1 MEVAVL
7 SWQLLYDMVSTIL
20 IIRSLYLFNNISSFC
35 WPETL
40 PYAGIGNIMKP
51 YYSLAESLK
60 YADEVAILNLGDQQ
74 LSSLTSES

>member
-7 SWQLLYDMVSTIL
+7 SWQLNWYDMVSTIL

-40 PYAGIGNIMKP
+40 TYAGIGNIIKR
-51 YYSLAESLK
+51 YYSLAEALK
-60 YADEVAILNLGDQQ
+60 YADKAAILNLAG
-74 LSSLTSES
+74 